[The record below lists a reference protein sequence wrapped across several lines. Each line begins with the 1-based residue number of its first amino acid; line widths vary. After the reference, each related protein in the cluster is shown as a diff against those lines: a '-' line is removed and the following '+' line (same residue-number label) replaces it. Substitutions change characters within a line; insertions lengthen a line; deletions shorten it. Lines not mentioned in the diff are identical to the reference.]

1 MKTKTECESELF
13 FFIDSAT
20 PETRSWVSSY
30 LTKQGIALPGSIP
43 LSANIPQ
50 YLFEQ
55 LTTCLQNSSAV
66 KEFAAN
72 MRNAWRVRKHRKQR
86 KAKSLT
92 ISLKADVMAKLTEMS
107 KGETLT
113 HVITQLIEGNYP
125 AFLNMKREIE
135 QKKADAK
142 EIARRNRETNKLKKM
157 MIKPEVESLLISK
170 HSRIAN
176 NLENIVSLLS
186 EMIAE
191 LAEK

>member
-1 MKTKTECESELF
+1 MKTKTECEVELF

-20 PETRSWVSSY
+20 PETRNWVSSY

-55 LTTCLQNSSAV
+55 LTSYLQNSSAV

-107 KGETLT
+107 QGETLAD
-113 HVITQLIEGNYP
+113 VITQLIEGNYP
-125 AFLNMKREIE
+125 VFLNMKRELE

-142 EIARRNRETNKLKKM
+142 EIARRNRVTAQINKTMFRPETKSSLTDEHARLASDLKG
-157 MIKPEVESLLISK
+157 
-170 HSRIAN
+170 
-176 NLENIVSLLS
+176 IVSKLDDMITELL
-186 EMIAE
+186 
-191 LAEK
+191 EK